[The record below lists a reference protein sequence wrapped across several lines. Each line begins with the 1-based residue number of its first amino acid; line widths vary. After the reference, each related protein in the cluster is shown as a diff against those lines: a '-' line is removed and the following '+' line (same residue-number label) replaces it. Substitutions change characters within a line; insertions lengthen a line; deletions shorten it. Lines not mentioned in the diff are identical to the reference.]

1 MHTYIHTC
9 IHACMH
15 AYIHTYRQTDIHT
28 YTSIRLAISIITYTS
43 AWFYLLIYGYMKCKL
58 LTIIV
63 CLQYAFMHLGWLKQL
78 SSQEDQED
86 LISAMWHTKLSPVL
100 PQFLGAA
107 ECFLST
113 AVDALHCLPCS
124 GDEPCKYRSKV
135 SRLETNVKSLRF
147 TMIYPT
153 KSDKLHATLPN
164 FCNSRWRPQAG
175 QPSMTSMKT
184 FYFWKE
190 KKLDGNICNQQMWPA
205 LPHLMPWWR
214 ELLSQLH
221 LRPGEAA
228 GHSSRRTC
236 HKTRVQNLKGHCK
249 VSQSQMSSQS
259 GTLISFEG
267 MAGKD
272 PRLGHWKVAN

>member
-1 MHTYIHTC
+1 
-9 IHACMH
+9 
-15 AYIHTYRQTDIHT
+15 
-28 YTSIRLAISIITYTS
+28 
-43 AWFYLLIYGYMKCKL
+43 
-58 LTIIV
+58 
-63 CLQYAFMHLGWLKQL
+63 MHLGWLKQL

-164 FCNSRWRPQAG
+164 LCNSRWRPQAG
-175 QPSMTSMKT
+175 QRSMTSMKT
-184 FYFWKE
+184 FLLLEGEETGRQPVQSADVACFAS
-190 KKLDGNICNQQMWPA
+190 LDAMVAGAFITA
-205 LPHLMPWWR
+205 SSKAWW
-214 ELLSQLH
+214 
-221 LRPGEAA
+221 
-228 GHSSRRTC
+228 SSR
-236 HKTRVQNLKGHCK
+236 
-249 VSQSQMSSQS
+249 
-259 GTLISFEG
+259 TLQ
-267 MAGKD
+267 
-272 PRLGHWKVAN
+272 P